1 MVQKT
6 QRENKRKR
14 QLDAF
19 IVHPFIERSKKY
31 IFPAFN
37 LSTEKLKVISLGN
50 SKILKDLLP
59 STDQSQY
66 LLAGHFFANYTG
78 EENENIY

>member
-1 MVQKT
+1 MGGRSRGHGKITTSSIFQMVQKT

-37 LSTEKLKVISLGN
+37 LSTEKFKVISLGN
-50 SKILKDLLP
+50 S
-59 STDQSQY
+59 
-66 LLAGHFFANYTG
+66 
-78 EENENIY
+78 

>member
-1 MVQKT
+1 MGGRSRGHGKITNSSIFQMVQKT

-37 LSTEKLKVISLGN
+37 LSTEKSKVISLGN
-50 SKILKDLLP
+50 S
-59 STDQSQY
+59 
-66 LLAGHFFANYTG
+66 
-78 EENENIY
+78 